1 MIELGR
7 YQAGLARE
15 ASGEPLLAAASY
27 QEFIAS
33 WRDGDGDLPALL
45 DARRRLTALRR

>member
-27 QEFIAS
+27 QESIAS
-33 WRDGDGDLPALL
+33 WRDGDLPALL